1 MNKSARFGQNF
12 LINKGV
18 AEKIVKKFFPVH
30 GIILEIGAGNGILT
44 DFLYKYRKGN
54 KIIAVEFDRELFV
67 KIEKRYGYYFE
78 VINANILEINLND
91 NFSDKDINLISNVPY
106 YISKDIIDWIIFNR
120 NKIKKGIFMMQKEF
134 VNKLIKKGDS
144 AQSILFGFLFYLK
157 RLFDVNPGSFY
168 PKPKIVSSVFLFEK
182 IIRKK
187 MEDVD
192 IKAFYAFLKKCFT
205 NRRKILLNNL
215 SGVLNRKLLKSI
227 LIKNNINL
235 NVRAEELKLENF
247 LEIYNKAFID

>member
-67 KIEKRYGYYFE
+67 KIEKRYVYDFE
-78 VINANILEINLND
+78 IINANILEINLND

-144 AQSILFGFLFYLK
+144 AQSILFGFLFYSK

-187 MEDVD
+187 REELD
-192 IKAFYAFLKKCFT
+192 IKGFYAFLKKCFM
-205 NRRKILLNNL
+205 NRRKILINNL
-215 SGVLNRKLLKSI
+215 SNVLNRELLKSI

-247 LEIYNKAFID
+247 LEIYNKVFID